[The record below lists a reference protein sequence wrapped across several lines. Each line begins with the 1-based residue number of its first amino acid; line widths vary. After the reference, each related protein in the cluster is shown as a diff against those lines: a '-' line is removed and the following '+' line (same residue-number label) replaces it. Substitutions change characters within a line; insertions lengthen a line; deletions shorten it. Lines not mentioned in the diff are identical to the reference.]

1 MARHFGTDH
10 QVVEASHEDIG
21 DVFPD
26 VVWHCETPLLR
37 TAPAPMFLL
46 SRLVNRSGYKVVLT
60 GEGADEFL
68 AGYDIFKEAKIR
80 AFWSRQP
87 GVYHPTEVLS
97 ANLSRSAKAVQV
109 GPDSISPRFSARRL
123 TEVGAS

>member
-1 MARHFGTDH
+1 MRISAASFPMWCGIARRR
-10 QVVEASHEDIG
+10 
-21 DVFPD
+21 
-26 VVWHCETPLLR
+26 LLR

-87 GVYHPTEVLS
+87 GSNLPAEALS
-97 ANLSRSAKAVQV
+97 DV
-109 GPDSISPRFSARRL
+109 SIPISKICPSWVRQYLASFFGETADGGRR
-123 TEVGAS
+123 T

>member
-1 MARHFGTDH
+1 MARYLGTDH

-21 DVFPD
+21 EIFPD

-87 GVYHPTEVLS
+87 GFNLAAQALP
-97 ANLSRSAKAVQV
+97 ANLSRSPKPCPNWAQ
-109 GPDSISPRFSARRL
+109 SISLRSSAS
-123 TEVGAS
+123 G